1 MQFKKQDLAGTHYI
15 WNDGQHI
22 FSGEPTR
29 RRFDKNNGDQVLFLI
44 NFYVSLA
51 GQVSLYEGRAI
62 EQSITLDLP
71 DTARSEV
78 SAFNWI
84 RRIAFTTMTPM

>member
-1 MQFKKQDLAGTHYI
+1 MHFKKQDLAGTHYT
-15 WNDGQHI
+15 WNNGRHT

-44 NFYVSLA
+44 NFYASLA
-51 GQVSLYEGRAI
+51 GPVSLYEGRII
-62 EQSITLDLP
+62 EQTITRDLP
-71 DTARSEV
+71 DMAKSEV

-84 RRIAFTTMTPM
+84 RRSVFTTR